1 VLIKARAIKVTEDMT
16 LKGCTTSEGTLDG
29 SPGAISHV
37 ISYDPQPTTST
48 TLFGS
53 TNIKGITVFS
63 QQGVGNATTNLF
75 NVPISTTQWDLAWS
89 YDCPGASAGAL
100 GSNFVFEVFRDNTK
114 DTKDGGAA
122 GTAATGRG
130 TEHYTD
136 TGAFSIHVGAQSSC
150 VWAFSAILP
159 GS

>member
-1 VLIKARAIKVTEDMT
+1 MRRRSPRSPTE
-16 LKGCTTSEGTLDG
+16 
-29 SPGAISHV
+29 IS
-37 ISYDPQPTTST
+37 ST
-48 TLFGS
+48 
-53 TNIKGITVFS
+53 GIDYFS
-63 QQGVGNATTNLF
+63 
-75 NVPISTTQWDLAWS
+75 VPISTTQWDLAWS
-89 YDCPGASAGAL
+89 YDCPGASAGGATL
-100 GSNFVFEVFRDNTK
+100 SDFVFEIYKDNAK